1 MILCIDTK
9 SKDVISVALKIEGEI
24 VDKLSDENEYGSQVL
39 LPLILKILK
48 NNKDLLRSRSDNSI
62 ALSRRTL
69 PSAIAERKLEF
80 KDLEGIEAETGP
92 GSYTGL
98 KVGASV
104 ANALGFSLNIP
115 VNGKKMET
123 DLKY

>member
-1 MILCIDTK
+1 MILLINTK
-9 SKDVISVALKIEGEI
+9 DRKKIEVALKSGEKI
-24 VDKLSDENEYGSQVL
+24 VASKSAENDFGSQVL
-39 LPLILKILK
+39 LNLIVEILK
-48 NNKDLLRSRSDNSI
+48 DNG
-62 ALSRRTL
+62 
-69 PSAIAERKLEF
+69 LEF
-80 KDLEGIEAETGP
+80 KQLTSIEVEKGP

-123 DLKY
+123 DLVYA